1 MKAKKIIA
9 VLLAIA
15 LCVSFAAC
23 GNKEDETKTVKVGA
37 SVTPHAEILRQAQTA
52 MAEKGYELVVVEYND
67 YVIPNTATESGELD
81 ANYFQHINYL
91 NDFNANNGTHL
102 VVAAEIHYE
111 PLGLYVGSDS
121 PADITAIPEGAT
133 IAVPNDPTNEA
144 RALMLLEAE
153 GIITLKEGAG
163 LTATVLD
170 IESNPKNIKIEEIEA
185 AQLARSLEDVDYAV
199 INGNYA
205 IQGGLKIADAIAV
218 ESKESEAIK
227 EYVNI
232 LVVKEGNE
240 KNEGILA
247 LAEVLKTDAI
257 KTYINETYG
266 GAVVP
271 MF

>member
-9 VLLAIA
+9 VLLALAI
-15 LCVSFAAC
+15 CVSFAAC
-23 GNKEDETKTVKVGA
+23 GDDDEAKTVTVGA
-37 SVTPHAEILRQAQTA
+37 SVTPHAEILRQAA
-52 MAEKGYELVVVEYND
+52 PLMEAKGYTLVVKEYND

-91 NDFNANNGTHL
+91 NDFNAQNGTHL
-102 VVAAEIHYE
+102 VVAAEVHYE
-111 PLGLYVGSDS
+111 PLGLYVGKDS
-121 PADITAIPEGAT
+121 PADIAQIPEGAT
-133 IAVPNDPTNEA
+133 IAVPNDTTNEA

-153 GIITLKEGAG
+153 GIITLKEGAS

-240 KNEGILA
+240 QNEGILA
-247 LAEVLKTDAI
+247 LAEVLKTDTI
-257 KTYINETYG
+257 KNYINETYG

>member
-9 VLLAIA
+9 VLLVLA

-23 GNKEDETKTVKVGA
+23 GNKDDEKKTVTIGA
-37 SVTPHAEILRQAQTA
+37 SVTPHAEILREAQPL
-52 MAEKGYELVVVEYND
+52 MAEKGFELVVKEYND
-67 YVIPNTATESGELD
+67 YIIPNTATESGELD
-81 ANYFQHINYL
+81 GNYFQHINYL
-91 NDFNANNGTHL
+91 NDFNPKNDTHL

-111 PLGLYVGSDS
+111 PLGLYVGKDA
-121 PADITAIPEGAT
+121 PADVTAIPQNAT

-163 LTATVLD
+163 LTATVVD
-170 IESNPKNIKIEEIEA
+170 IVENPKNIVIEEIEA

-205 IQGGLKIADAIAV
+205 IQGNLKIADAIAV

-240 KNEGILA
+240 NNEGIKA
-247 LAEVLKTDAI
+247 LAEVLQTETI
-257 KTYINETYG
+257 KNFINETYG